1 MKTYLKLNGEAVTAI
16 VTSSVAPA
24 GYVSISAELIPP
36 ELFADL
42 NAYTF
47 DGQYFHKRTASE
59 EESKGV
65 ALMQLRMKRDRL
77 LSSCDWT
84 QAPDAPVDRSAWA
97 VYRQSLRDLPSN
109 TIDPRSPVW
118 PTPPA

>member
-1 MKTYLKLNGEAVTAI
+1 MKTYMKLSGETITAI
-16 VTSSVAPA
+16 VTSSVPPD

-47 DGQYFHKRTASE
+47 DGQYFHKRTVSE
-59 EESKGV
+59 EEEKSA

-77 LSSCDWT
+77 LSACDWT
-84 QAPDAPVDRSAWA
+84 QVPDAPVDRSAWA
-97 VYRQSLRDLPSN
+97 AYRQALRDLPAN
-109 TIDPRSPVW
+109 TEDPRTPTW